1 MSGKLQKKA
10 WFAYFS
16 FLLLWFLVTYAD
28 TVGAFLANK
37 IFAYEKDGSVYTC
50 DFILYYNNGNL
61 AWRALNDHINIYDPV
76 LQNEGLEN
84 LVGMKLDKI
93 FYSQY
98 PPYLFLLMMPLPFL
112 PLKVVW
118 ALWEVFGLIGIVFSI
133 SLFVKCFDLSKFKKA
148 CLVVGSLASFPY
160 WLCFRLAQVALV
172 LYPAFLGYWL
182 CLQNKKWFQ
191 AGLLG
196 GFCLLKLQYAPLM
209 FLVGVILGGL
219 QFFAGFSLMGLIY
232 LLGSIFILGWNN
244 VAGYPEALKFG
255 EIGGQ
260 VTGVA
265 PETQQNIRGQLVCLL
280 HSDGPEIHK
289 VVSVLWVLASLVLAY
304 IWYKNRKAILEGNN
318 RLFMYLGSITLL
330 SLLITSPHTHKQD
343 YVFVVLPAIWIMFG
357 LIGQA
362 KQKSKK
368 LVCIKFLII
377 GFPFLSWMFFL
388 ITAFMQATIQPFF
401 AWAAI
406 LIILLACSKNE
417 LDIFQSDQSDQIS
430 SSSSGPSS
438 SGSIS

>member
-1 MSGKLQKKA
+1 MSPVLQKKA

-16 FLLLWFLVTYAD
+16 FLLLWFLATYGD

-50 DFILYYNNGNL
+50 DFILYYNNGIL

-76 LQNEGLEN
+76 LQNEGLEK

-112 PLKVVW
+112 PLKVVFV
-118 ALWEVFGLIGIVFSI
+118 LWEILGLVGIVFSI
-133 SLFVKCFDLSKFKKA
+133 NYFSKSFALSNFKKA
-148 CLVVGSLASFPY
+148 CLWVSVLASFPY

-172 LYPAFLGYWL
+172 LYPAFLGYWM

-209 FLVGVILGGL
+209 FMVGVILGKG
-219 QFFAGFSLMGLIY
+219 QFFAGFSLMGMIY
-232 LLGSIFILGWNN
+232 LLGSIFVLGWKN
-244 VAGYPEALKFG
+244 VGGYPEALRFG

-260 VTGVA
+260 VTGVS

-280 HSDGPEIHK
+280 HQDGPEIHK
-289 VVSVLWVLASLVLAY
+289 VVSVLWILASLVLAY

-343 YVFVVLPAIWIMFG
+343 YVFVVLPAIWILFG

-362 KQKSKK
+362 KQNSKK
-368 LVCIKFLII
+368 LACVKFLII
-377 GFPFLSWMFFL
+377 GFPFLSWTFFL
-388 ITAFMQATIQPFF
+388 ITAFLPTIIQPFF

-406 LIILLACSKNE
+406 LIILLACSINE
-417 LDIFQSDQSDQIS
+417 LCIFQSDQFSSPS
-430 SSSSGPSS
+430 SSDSSS

>member
-1 MSGKLQKKA
+1 MSAALQKKA

-16 FLLLWFLVTYAD
+16 FLLLWFLATYGD
-28 TVGAFLANK
+28 TVGAFLADRL
-37 IFAYEKDGSVYTC
+37 FAYQKDGSVYTC
-50 DFILYYNNGNL
+50 DFILYYNNGIL

-76 LQNEGLEN
+76 LQNQGLEK

-112 PLKVVW
+112 PIKVVW
-118 ALWEVFGLIGIVFSI
+118 VLWEIFGLAGIVFSI
-133 SLFVKCFDLSKFKKA
+133 SYFCKSYALSNFKKA
-148 CLVVGSLASFPY
+148 CLLVASLASFPY

-191 AGLLG
+191 AGLFG

-209 FLVGVILGGL
+209 FLVGITLGGW
-219 QFFAGFSLMGLIY
+219 QFFSGFSLIGMIY
-232 LLGSIFILGWNN
+232 LLGSIFILGWKN
-244 VAGYPEALKFG
+244 VGGYPEALKYG

-260 VTGVA
+260 VTGVS

-289 VVSVLWVLASLVLAY
+289 VVSVLWILGSLVLAY
-304 IWYKNRKAILEGNN
+304 IWYKNRKAILDGNN

-330 SLLITSPHTHKQD
+330 ALLITSPHTHKQD
-343 YVFVVLPAIWIMFG
+343 YVFVVLPAIWILFG
-357 LIGQA
+357 LIPQA
-362 KQKSKK
+362 KQNSKK

-388 ITAFMQATIQPFF
+388 ITVLIPAIIQPFF
-401 AWAAI
+401 AWAVI
-406 LIILLACSKNE
+406 LIILLLCSKNE
-417 LDIFQSDQSDQIS
+417 LAIFQSDQSSLS
-430 SSSSGPSS
+430 SESSS